1 MHNKMNKTKTERRI
15 IMKNDRD
22 LLRDTAVT
30 RGWNGHRNE
39 SAQKV
44 DPGEEISPAA
54 PSGIRTR
61 DLSIAS
67 PAL

>member
-1 MHNKMNKTKTERRI
+1 MHACFAVNCYLHFWQ
-15 IMKNDRD
+15 NDQD
-22 LLRDTAVT
+22 LLRGTAVT
-30 RGWNGHRNE
+30 RGWNGYRFE

-44 DPGEEISPAA
+44 DPGEQNCPAIPA
-54 PSGIRTR
+54 GTRTR